1 MGFLRIVFLVYL
13 ILANF
18 AQAQQQ
24 PKTEASIDGFLG
36 PVRSVSSHV
45 EMSGAKWE
53 QPGGPGLMFPILC
66 RDCSYD
72 PDGTRTRSGQFT
84 EDGKFIGEDIALV
97 RDFGGKVIERTF
109 TEVLTGETSR
119 HEWLGPFGPTETD
132 WLQNL
137 TPIRRQTSSYDGQ
150 GRLAQR
156 LSFDAEGNQVEE
168 FEIRTAED
176 GTMLDQS
183 VRGTDGQLTWR
194 QTYDPRTDF
203 QSFET
208 FDATGA
214 VKLAFTFV
222 QGKVGSFWAESD
234 QSNQFGSSFSTNRG
248 NGDCERYSCRADG
261 SCDIAHIHYE
271 FLDSAKRM
279 PRSAEWRD
287 SDGKLFYAAYYE
299 YELDSQQNWVKR
311 TIQIRTPEVPERTL
325 YETDTRT
332 ITYWN
337 Q

>member
-1 MGFLRIVFLVYL
+1 MRLLRGVFLL
-13 ILANF
+13 FPILAAF
-18 AQAQQQ
+18 AQAQEQ

-53 QPGGPGLMFPILC
+53 QPGGPALMLPILC

-84 EDGKFIGEDIALV
+84 GDGKFIGEDIVLL
-97 RDFGGKVIERTF
+97 RDYDGKVIERTF
-109 TEVLTGETSR
+109 TEAITGETSR
-119 HEWLGPFGPTETD
+119 QEWLGPFGPTSAILYQDGKLFWTQKFTYDPFGHLTE
-132 WLQNL
+132 WLTYNA
-137 TPIRRQTSSYDGQ
+137 DGSEKE
-150 GRLAQR
+150 R
-156 LSFDAEGNQVEE
+156 VEK
-168 FEIRTAED
+168 RYAED
-176 GTMLDQS
+176 GTLTDQAVWAS
-183 VRGTDGQLTWR
+183 GGQLTWH

-203 QSFET
+203 GRFET

-214 VKLAFTFV
+214 VKLASTIV

-234 QSNQFGSSFSTNRG
+234 QPNQFGSSFSTNKG
-248 NGDCERYSCRADG
+248 NGDFDRYSCRADG
-261 SCDIAHIHYE
+261 SCEIAHVHYDY
-271 FLDSAKRM
+271 LDRAKQR
-279 PRSAEWRD
+279 PRSVEWRD
-287 SDGKLFYAAYYE
+287 SDGKLLYAAYYE

-311 TIQIRTPEVPERTL
+311 TIWVRTPEAPERTL

-332 ITYWN
+332 IAYWN